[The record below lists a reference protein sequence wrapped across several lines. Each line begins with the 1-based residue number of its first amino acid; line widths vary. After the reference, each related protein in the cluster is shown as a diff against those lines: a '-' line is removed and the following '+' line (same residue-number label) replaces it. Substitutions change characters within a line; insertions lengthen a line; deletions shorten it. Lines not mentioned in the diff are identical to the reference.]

1 MIALRVALL
10 LGVAATAAATVST
23 RDPVNQAMAV
33 SLHGLVLAVLFL
45 AYQAPDVSL
54 SQLVVGA
61 VALPLMVLLAL
72 SKVRKDEAE
81 RRAAAGRKGGA
92 AAHGEGAEGG
102 DAGGERGT

>member
-1 MIALRVALL
+1 MNALRVALL
-10 LGVAATAAATVST
+10 LGVAATAAGTVST
-23 RDPVNQAMAV
+23 RDPVHQAMAV
-33 SLHGLVLAVLFL
+33 SLHGLVLALLFL

-61 VALPLMVLLAL
+61 VALPLMILLAL

-92 AAHGEGAEGG
+92 AHGEEGG
-102 DAGGERGT
+102 DRG